1 MSTEQDSSDFRE
13 LCDAVFDDRATHE
26 QVRQLEELVLS
37 SPDLKR
43 LYVELVHQHA
53 SLSWSVVEGEP
64 LDAPPE
70 PVGDASSIPI
80 VGLNAAGQPP
90 QTSQRLYWPLGAIA
104 MAAAVI
110 IALLTPIFWG
120 EGSDESVA
128 SIANAKNCLWRATD
142 LPTANGSR
150 LVPGRMTLVEG
161 LATIRFDHGVDVNVE
176 APADFEI
183 VATDRIWLHSGR
195 LVATAKPGAEG
206 FTVRTP
212 TAELIDK
219 GTEFGV
225 AVGNDGVSDVVVFD
239 GLVEAKPD
247 VTGDSRLLETGERIR
262 ITSVNVTSLD
272 EGDDRIAGQVRHSAP
287 SENITIQIS
296 TADGRGQDAYIQRH
310 LFADALHRSATLLL
324 LKNSFGERTAQD
336 RMAQERYEKG
346 FDRKAYLR
354 FDLSLIH
361 DHEVKAV
368 ELALHFAP
376 TGFGFASRL
385 PDATFAVY
393 GLADDQLDDWAERD
407 LNWANAPG
415 NNEGNAEVR
424 DEVAVL
430 LGRFVVPQ
438 GQASGVF
445 GVRGQP
451 LRDLIQ
457 SDTNGLLTMV
467 VVRETASV
475 RVGSLVHGFASH
487 RHPELPPPT
496 LRVITKGKT
505 R

>member
-1 MSTEQDSSDFRE
+1 MSSAQELSDFRE
-13 LCDAVFDDRATHE
+13 LCDAVFDDRAAPE
-26 QVRQLEELVLS
+26 QIRQLEELVLS
-37 SPDLKR
+37 SQDLKR

-53 SLSWSVVEGEP
+53 SVSWSVVEGEP

-80 VGLNAAGQPP
+80 VGFNAEGQPP
-90 QTSQRLYWPLGAIA
+90 QTSHRIYWPLGAIA

-110 IALLTPIFWG
+110 IALLTPSFWSEG
-120 EGSDESVA
+120 GGSDESVA
-128 SIANAKNCLWRATD
+128 SLAETKNCLWRATE

-183 VATDRIWLHSGR
+183 VATDEIWLHSGR
-195 LVATAKPGAEG
+195 LVATAEPGTEG

-225 AVGNDGVSDVVVFD
+225 AVGDDGVSDIVVFD
-239 GLVEAKPD
+239 GLVEAKPN

-262 ITSVNVTSLD
+262 ISSVNVTSLD
-272 EGDDRIAGQVRHSAP
+272 EGDDRIAGQVRRGLP
-287 SENITIQIS
+287 SEKNTIQIS
-296 TADGRGQDAYIQRH
+296 TAVGRGQDAYIQRH
-310 LFADALHRSATLLL
+310 LFADARHISATLLL
-324 LKNSFGERTAQD
+324 LKNSLGERTAQ
-336 RMAQERYEKG
+336 ERDAKG

-354 FDLSLIH
+354 FDLSLID

-407 LNWANAPG
+407 LNWENAPG
-415 NNEGNAEVR
+415 NNEGNVEVR

-457 SDTNGLLTMV
+457 SDTNGLLTLV

-475 RVGSLVHGFASH
+475 RVGGLVHGFASH

>member
-1 MSTEQDSSDFRE
+1 MPYAQELSDFRE
-13 LCDAVFDDRATHE
+13 LCDAVFDDRATPE
-26 QVRQLEELVLS
+26 QIRQLEELVLS

-43 LYVELVHQHA
+43 LYIELVHQHA
-53 SLSWSVVEGEP
+53 SLSWSIVRGEP

-70 PVGDASSIPI
+70 PVGDASLIPI
-80 VGLNAAGQPP
+80 VGFNAEGQPP
-90 QTSQRLYWPLGAIA
+90 QTSHRIYWPLAAIA

-110 IALLTPIFWG
+110 IALLTPIFWSERG
-120 EGSDESVA
+120 GSDESVA
-128 SIANAKNCLWRATD
+128 SLAGTKNCLWRATD
-142 LPTANGSR
+142 LPTAIGSR

-183 VATDRIWLHSGR
+183 VATDQIWLHSGR
-195 LVATAKPGAEG
+195 LVATAETGAEG

-225 AVGNDGVSDVVVFD
+225 SVGDAGVSDVVVFD
-239 GLVEAKPD
+239 GLVEARPD

-262 ITSVNVTSLD
+262 ITSANVTSLD
-272 EGDDRIAGQVRHSAP
+272 EGDDRIAGQVRYSVP
-287 SENITIQIS
+287 SENNTIQIS
-296 TADGRGQDAYIQRH
+296 TAVGRGQDAYIQRH
-310 LFADALHRSATLLL
+310 LFADARHISATLLL
-324 LKNSFGERTAQD
+324 LKNSYGERTAQ
-336 RMAQERYEKG
+336 ERYAKG

-354 FDLSLIH
+354 FDLSLID

-393 GLADDQLDDWAERD
+393 GLAEDQLDDWDEQD
-407 LNWANAPG
+407 LNWENAPG

-424 DEVAVL
+424 DDVAVL
-430 LGRFVVPQ
+430 LGRFIVPQ
-438 GQASGVF
+438 GQASGAF

-451 LRDLIQ
+451 LCDLIQ
-457 SDTNGLLTMV
+457 SDTNSLLTLV

-475 RVGSLVHGFASH
+475 RVGGLVHGFASH

>member
-1 MSTEQDSSDFRE
+1 MSTEENTSDFRE
-13 LCDAVFDDRATHE
+13 LCDAVFDDLATHE
-26 QVRQLEELVLS
+26 QIWQLEKLVLS

-53 SLSWSVVEGEP
+53 SLSWSVAEGEP

-70 PVGDASSIPI
+70 RVGDGSSIPI
-80 VGLNAAGQPP
+80 VGLNAEGQPP
-90 QTSQRLYWPLGAIA
+90 QSSHRIHWTLGAIA
-104 MAAAVI
+104 MAGAVI
-110 IALLTPIFWG
+110 IALITPVYWSQWG
-120 EGSDESVA
+120 GSDESVA
-128 SIANAKNCLWRATD
+128 SLAATKNCLWRATD
-142 LPTANGSR
+142 LPTANASR

-183 VATDRIWLHSGR
+183 VAADQIWLHSGR
-195 LVATAKPGAEG
+195 LVATADPGAEG

-225 AVGNDGVSDVVVFD
+225 SVGDAGVSDVVVFD
-239 GLVEAKPD
+239 GLVEAKPV
-247 VTGDSRLLETGERIR
+247 VTGESRLLETGQRIR
-262 ITSVNVTSLD
+262 ITAEEVTSLD
-272 EGDDRIAGQVRHSAP
+272 EGDDRIAGQVRSSVH
-287 SENITIQIS
+287 SENQTIQIS
-296 TADGRGQDAYIQRH
+296 TAVGRGQDACIQRR
-310 LFADALHRSATLLL
+310 LPNDALHSSATLLL
-324 LKNSFGERTAQD
+324 LKTSFGERTAK
-336 RMAQERYEKG
+336 ERYAKG
-346 FDRKAYLR
+346 YDRRAYLR
-354 FDLSLIH
+354 FDLSRI
-361 DHEVKAV
+361 DEHEVEAV
-368 ELALHFAP
+368 DLALHFAA

-385 PDATFAVY
+385 PEATFAVH

-407 LNWANAPG
+407 LNWENAPG
-415 NNEGNAEVR
+415 NNGGSAKVG
-424 DEVAVL
+424 DELGVF

-451 LRDLIQ
+451 LRDLIEA
-457 SDTNGLLTMV
+457 DTNGLLTLV

-475 RVGSLVHGFASH
+475 RVGGLVHGFASH